1 MYKKPYYNNKSNKYY
16 KKDKYHKN
24 YDKNV
29 QMSKYLALVLRH
41 KAKDFGLNV
50 EHNGFVK
57 LDDIINLP
65 QSQKFS
71 MTVEKIKELVDNDNK
86 GRYELVN
93 RPPYYIRAV
102 QGHSMSEVSNEE
114 TLTQLNKTTIFDFP
128 TVVHGTQ
135 EAAWKLIEK
144 SGLNKMAR
152 NAIHFSIGY
161 NDENHVKSGM
171 RLNCQVFIEI
181 NPQYAL
187 FNGFEFFISKNKVIL
202 CPGNEKGVLPV
213 EYMKKVKD
221 LKGNCL
227 YSCEYDVIVKYK
239 GKVFEIYKDNKI
251 LNKEEDPNKM
261 VEYLIEKELMKEKI
275 IVVVEEKNEKE
286 YINMVKDGIESEKIK
301 YPSVFVD
308 YLIENDNDF
317 YSGEFVK
324 KVNIDWNSFYEK
336 KDYKQKAG
344 KEDKDMEEDEKEC
357 APAPAF
363 HGAP

>member
-16 KKDKYHKN
+16 KKGKYNKN
-24 YDKNV
+24 FYKDV

-41 KAKDFGLNV
+41 KAKDFGLDV
-50 EHNGFVK
+50 EHNGFIK

-71 MTVEKIKELVDNDNK
+71 MTVEKIKEIVENDKK

-102 QGHSMSEVSNEE
+102 QGHSMAEVTNED
-114 TLTQLNKTTIFDFP
+114 TLTQLNKKNIFDFP

-135 EAAWKLIEK
+135 EDAWKLIEK

-181 NPQYAL
+181 NPQYAF
-187 FNGFEFFISKNKVIL
+187 FNGFEFFISKNKVVL
-202 CPGNEKGVLPV
+202 CPGNEKGELPV
-213 EYMKKVKD
+213 VYMKKVKD

-227 YSCEYDVIVKYK
+227 YSCEYDIIIKYK
-239 GKVFEIYKDNKI
+239 GNIFEIYKENKI
-251 LNKEEDPNKM
+251 LNKEGDPNKM
-261 VEYLIEKELMKEKI
+261 VEYLIEKELMKEKV
-275 IVVVEEKNEKE
+275 IVIVEEKNEKD
-286 YINMVKDGIESEKIK
+286 YINMVKDGIESEKII
-301 YPSVFVD
+301 YPSIFVD
-308 YLIENDNDF
+308 YLIENENDF
-317 YSGEFVK
+317 YRGEFVK
-324 KVNIDWNSFYEK
+324 KVEIDWNSFYAK
-336 KDYKQKAG
+336 KDYNPKT
-344 KEDKDMEEDEKEC
+344 EEDDKDVEEDEKE
-357 APAPAF
+357 
-363 HGAP
+363 